1 MKRKQLEK
9 MSTFG
14 MQQLIEN
21 KICNIQGKV
30 KEQIIFRTNAGNL
43 IASLII
49 EDVNQ
54 QKIELIAWHDHA
66 EFVKQYG
73 IKMNKS
79 YIFKNVKVINN
90 KSFRKT
96 KHNFKLV
103 FELPNSKFILIK
115 NLEFILN
122 NQIYVKENDV
132 IKNKKLLKAR
142 QLSIKNWINR
152 K

>member
-1 MKRKQLEK
+1 MF
-9 MSTFG
+9 TFG

-21 KICNIQGKV
+21 KLCDIQGKV
-30 KEQIIFRTNAGNL
+30 KEQIIFQTSNGNL

-54 QKIELIAWHDHA
+54 QKIELIAWHDNA
-66 EFVKQYG
+66 KFVKEYG
-73 IKMNKS
+73 INVNKS
-79 YIFKNVKVINN
+79 YIFKNVKAINN
-90 KSFRKT
+90 KLFRKT
-96 KHNFKLV
+96 KHKFKLV

-115 NLEFILN
+115 NLEFMLN
-122 NQIYVKENDV
+122 NQIFIKEDDV
-132 IKNKKLLKAR
+132 VKNKKLMKTR